1 MTIQQERLSDVL
13 PGAADQRRAE
23 PLQPEG
29 AYGGD
34 RQEVAQ
40 TEPESERQV
49 QEAGGGAAGG
59 VQGRAGGLGQGNKQ
73 PSFSTFTSV
82 KLIDL
87 IF

>member
-1 MTIQQERLSDVL
+1 MTVQQERLSDVL
-13 PGAADQRRAE
+13 PGAADQRGAE

-29 AYGGD
+29 AHGGD

-73 PSFSTFTSV
+73 PSAHSHQSNS
-82 KLIDL
+82 LI
-87 IF
+87 